1 MMHIVRSIEKQSS
14 HKPRL
19 TKVDNQK
26 TIDSSSYNFGC
37 SIRRASLSPWWFRG
51 TFEIVIEIAKFNK

>member
-1 MMHIVRSIEKQSS
+1 MMYIVRSIEKQSS

-26 TIDSSSYNFGC
+26 TIDSSSYNLVVVFGGLGYLPGG
-37 SIRRASLSPWWFRG
+37 SEGLLKWLSR
-51 TFEIVIEIAKFNK
+51 